1 MVTKLTIKIHTDSH
15 FPDFYWTHPKF
26 KATSYNITLP
36 MVSFFSA
43 EQIIVSSG
51 GNKNSF
57 PRKQKIHTKRSGK
70 PIPSG
75 LSFHSS
81 TISDFDILTF

>member
-57 PRKQKIHTKRSGK
+57 PRKQKNTYKAEWQAHTKR
-70 PIPSG
+70 
-75 LSFHSS
+75 FV
-81 TISDFDILTF
+81 IS